1 MITIDTDHDGTGI
14 HYFAYHAETE
24 LNSSA
29 YWERQLTI
37 NLANFSASSSDD
49 TWVKVQ
55 GGGDGTRYYGL
66 DLLNGIWNDIS
77 TSADEFA
84 ASTTHNAVEV
94 RIKKD
99 ELGSLGDGF
108 IRVALGVVRV
118 NQTNNEAWELG
129 GSDVLDAMTDVSG
142 NTWND
147 VQDGHVDYY
156 ADIHV
161 SQVPFFSGNVA
172 MGGQVAEVG
181 VEELEEGGDPAVVA
195 YDEEREYSEGV
206 QGGDYP
212 DGTQE
217 EKRRLLSSRFPQEY
231 QERGGQEVEHK
242 GVESRTTGPYHDD
255 AVPHHRRVALNL
267 DWDAG

>member
-55 GGGDGTRYYGL
+55 GGDGTRYYGL

-129 GSDVLDAMTDVSG
+129 GSDVLDAMTDASSTESEVS
-142 NTWND
+142 
-147 VQDGHVDYY
+147 DGRVDYY
-156 ADIHV
+156 ADIDV
-161 SQVPFFSGNVA
+161 SQVPFFSGNVT
-172 MGGQVAEVG
+172 MGQVAEVG
-181 VEELEEGGDPAVVA
+181 VEELEEGDPAVVA

-206 QGGDYP
+206 QGDYP

-217 EKRRLLSSRFPQEY
+217 EKRCFLSSRFPQEY

-255 AVPHHRRVALNL
+255 AVPHRRRVALNL